1 MEIEL
6 KPQRYKEVIAHYDVA
21 CGYGPQLLAA
31 QKAFGRAGNIIDTEL
46 NAAGVVKRSV
56 FSETECAEINAKFA
70 AGLRQEFDRDVTIQ
84 LFKRIFA
91 TDIDKDIISYFGS
104 EYFPIGSDFYE
115 TPVDETLRESDGW
128 HCDAGPSKHL
138 IMAAYFTPSEADAA
152 NTIFLNKEI
161 THYMKEAG
169 YVFCNIQHRITHF
182 DVLTDAMSLPRVP
195 VNALEIKAGDV
206 VVFDA
211 PNLLHRRLI
220 PKIAPRRL
228 MMTALCPSFK
238 PWVEVVENSNF
249 PLPLDGETFP
259 PLPGYAQESAS

>member
-6 KPQRYKEVIAHYDVA
+6 KPQRYKEVAAHYDVA

-31 QKAFGRAGNIIDTEL
+31 QKAFGRTDDIIDSEL
-46 NAAGVVKRSV
+46 NTNGVVKRSV
-56 FSETECAEINAKFA
+56 FSEDECADVRARFD
-70 AGLRQEFDRDVTIQ
+70 AGLGQEYDRDLTIDIC
-84 LFKRIFA
+84 KRIFA
-91 TDIDKDIISYFGS
+91 TDIDKDIISYFES

-115 TPVDETLRESDGW
+115 TPADEIQRESDGW

-138 IMAAYFTPSEADAA
+138 IMAAYFTPSETDGA
-152 NTIFLNKEI
+152 NTLFLNRDV

-182 DVLTDAMSLPRVP
+182 DALTDAMGLPRVP

-228 MMTALCPSFK
+228 MMTALTPSLK
-238 PWVEVVENSNF
+238 HWSDVVENSNF
-249 PLPLDGETFP
+249 PLVLGGETFP
-259 PLPGYAQESAS
+259 PLPGYAQDGAS